1 MTASQ
6 QAFNNHLSVETLHH
20 LRPGDI
26 DALGHLNHA
35 RAVELFE
42 LGRFDWVKRRS
53 IDIDPSCV
61 PVVTR
66 VDIRYQREIFLSE
79 VVIRTCLKGLMHF
92 SVEFLQTLHL
102 RQNDASCAVVGNIWL
117 SFIERTTRHPI
128 RVRRLDFLAGLID
141 TTALS

>member
-1 MTASQ
+1 MSASQ
-6 QAFNNHLSVETLHH
+6 QDFNTHPSIETLHH

-26 DALGHLNHA
+26 DAFGHLNHA

-42 LGRFDWVKRRS
+42 LGRFAWVKHHS
-53 IDIDPSCV
+53 IDIDPSCI

-79 VVIRTCLKGLMHF
+79 VVIRTCLKGVMHF

-102 RQNDASCAVVGNIWL
+102 RQNDVAGAVVGNIWL
-117 SFIERTTRHPI
+117 SFIGRTTRQPI
-128 RVRRLDFLAGLID
+128 RIRRLDFLAGF
-141 TTALS
+141 TNATALT